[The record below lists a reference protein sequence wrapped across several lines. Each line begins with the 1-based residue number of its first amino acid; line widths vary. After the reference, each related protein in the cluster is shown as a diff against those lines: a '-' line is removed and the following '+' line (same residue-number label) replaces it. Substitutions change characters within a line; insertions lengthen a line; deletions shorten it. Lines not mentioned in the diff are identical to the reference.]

1 MEKPV
6 IRISVRNLVEFI
18 LRSGDLDSRRGSID
32 KEAMLKGGRLHRKI
46 QKQMGSNYR
55 SEVSLK
61 WETEYEDLTI
71 LVEGRADGIQTE
83 EDRVTIDEIKGIYGD
98 PEHLREPVPVHR
110 AQAMCY
116 ARIYGEMEKLDEID
130 VQMTY
135 ANLDTEVIRR
145 FRETFSMNSLREW
158 YQKLLNAYHKWVSY
172 KLK

>member
-98 PEHLREPVPVHR
+98 PEHLR
-110 AQAMCY
+110 
-116 ARIYGEMEKLDEID
+116 
-130 VQMTY
+130 
-135 ANLDTEVIRR
+135 
-145 FRETFSMNSLREW
+145 
-158 YQKLLNAYHKWVSY
+158 
-172 KLK
+172 